1 MPNTLKISMKI
12 GKILGLA
19 EATKSTLD
27 FNSRHIENTPLE
39 KIEDYMDEIIKE
51 IIKAANEIDL
61 YEK

>member
-19 EATKSTLD
+19 EATKSILD
-27 FNSRHIENTPLE
+27 FNNRYVEDTPLE
-39 KIEDYMDEIIKE
+39 QIEENMEE

>member
-1 MPNTLKISMKI
+1 MKI

-39 KIEDYMDEIIKE
+39 KIGDYMDE